1 MNYVYSPSENLFYAK
16 DWIDDY
22 GDSYPADA
30 IDVDESVFIE
40 YTSAAPVGKVRV
52 AGKKG
57 MPQWADEPPL
67 THEQH
72 VAIAESQKQTLIAEA
87 SEKTELWRTQ
97 LMLGII
103 TVEDKASLKEWML
116 YVKKVQATDTSSGTD
131 ISWPEKPQ

>member
-1 MNYVYSPSENLFYAK
+1 FYAK

-57 MPQWADEPPL
+57 VPQWADEPPL

-72 VAIAESQKQTLIAEA
+72 VAIAESQKQVLIAEA

-103 TVEDKASLKEWML
+103 TDEDKASLKEWML
-116 YVKKVQATDTSSGTD
+116 YVQKVQAVDPSPGAAVV
-131 ISWPEKPQ
+131 WPIPPVSPAR

>member
-16 DWIDDY
+16 DWSDDY
-22 GDSYPADA
+22 GDSYPSDA

-72 VAIAESQKQTLIAEA
+72 VAIAESQKQALIAEA
-87 SEKTELWRTQ
+87 SEKTE
-97 LMLGII
+97 
-103 TVEDKASLKEWML
+103 
-116 YVKKVQATDTSSGTD
+116 
-131 ISWPEKPQ
+131 